1 MPSQPDDILIL
12 LDQIEAL
19 VRRDPAGRG
28 LISSELRLGPL
39 CRGHLAEAARSLAT
53 AGRHVAIV
61 TGFFVPDA
69 DFPSAETDGPPGA
82 VLLAAALEAVGIRAT
97 LVTDL
102 PCATAVQA
110 AGRAAGTRLA
120 VEVCTQPGVWLDQF
134 VDSDRGSD
142 LTHLVAVE
150 RVGPS
155 HDEDSLQRQSRAGAV
170 PLAEFRAAVSPEHRN
185 RCHNARGKLIDDS
198 TAPLHLLFEHSPF
211 EHGPRRRPGLKTIGI
226 GDGGNEIGM
235 GAIPWEDL
243 ARRIGGDAAA
253 LIPCRIATDWN
264 LIAGTSNWGAFAL
277 AAATLLLKNRVDAL
291 GPFDEEFH
299 LRLLEQ
305 MVAHGP
311 ALDGMT
317 RRREATVDGLPF
329 ATYIQSWIG
338 IRRLLGL

>member
-1 MPSQPDDILIL
+1 MTSKRDDLLIV

-28 LISSELRLGPL
+28 LIAREAQLGPL

-53 AGRHVAIV
+53 VGRNVAIV

-69 DFPSAETDGPPGA
+69 DAPSAETDGPPGA
-82 VLLAAALEAVGIRAT
+82 VVLAAALQAVGIRAT
-97 LVTDL
+97 LVTDQL
-102 PCATAVQA
+102 CATAVQA
-110 AGRAAGTRLA
+110 AARAARMRVA
-120 VEVCTQPGVWLDQF
+120 PVEVCTQPSAWFDQF
-134 VDSDRGSD
+134 VDSDRGSE

-155 HDEDSLQRQSRAGAV
+155 HDEDSLPRQSRTGPV
-170 PLAEFRAAVSPEHRN
+170 PLAEFLAAVSPEHRN

-198 TAPLHLLFEHSPF
+198 TAPLHVLFEH
-211 EHGPRRRPGLKTIGI
+211 GLRRRPGLKTIGI

-243 ARRIGGDAAA
+243 ARRIGGEAPAS
-253 LIPCRIATDWN
+253 IPCRIATDWN
-264 LIAGTSNWGAFAL
+264 LVAGTSNWGAFAL

-291 GPFDEEFH
+291 VPFDEDFH
-299 LRLLEQ
+299 RRLLEQ

-311 ALDGMT
+311 AVDGMT
-317 RRREATVDGLPF
+317 RCREATVDGLPF

-338 IRRLLGL
+338 IRRLLGI

>member
-1 MPSQPDDILIL
+1 LIAS
-12 LDQIEAL
+12 EAQ
-19 VRRDPAGRG
+19 
-28 LISSELRLGPL
+28 LGPL
-39 CRGHLAEAARSLAT
+39 CRGHLAEAAQSLAT

-82 VLLAAALEAVGIRAT
+82 VVLAAALEAVGVRAT
-97 LVTDL
+97 VVTDL
-102 PCATAVQA
+102 LCATAVQSA
-110 AGRAAGTRLA
+110 VRAVGRRLA
-120 VEVCTQPGVWLDQF
+120 PVEVCTQPTEWLNQF

-155 HDEDSLQRQSRAGAV
+155 HDEDSLQCQSRAGAV

-185 RCHNARGKLIDDS
+185 RCHNARGKLIDGS
-198 TAPLHLLFEHSPF
+198 TAPLHLLFEPGLL
-211 EHGPRRRPGLKTIGI
+211 EHRPRRRPGLKTIGI

-291 GPFDEEFH
+291 APFDEEFH
-299 LRLLEQ
+299 QRLLEE